1 MRLAN
6 RRSECFAD
14 RDVQFPDPQAA
25 LNHAMD
31 FHRQGRLAEAEQ
43 IYRELRLQF
52 PHSPDLVHLH
62 GLVIFELGQHAAGEA
77 LLQEAI
83 RLNPNIAHY
92 HGNYGTKLV
101 DQRDTQRA
109 IAYLRRAVELAPD
122 AAQHH
127 YNLGNA
133 YVQAKAH
140 EEAIACYR
148 GALARNADY
157 AVAELQLGMALHLFG
172 RTEEGIAHY
181 REVLARRP
189 TDYAVATNLGA
200 LLQAQ
205 CDIDGAIASFQQSL
219 TIEPKNFFALNNLG
233 IMLKERGEIA
243 EAVELLRRCLVLN
256 PESAEVRSNIIL
268 TMHYDPAS
276 TDEMF
281 AELHREWNHRHGSP
295 PAGPIKNHPN
305 LKEPGRRLRLGYVS
319 ADLRDHVVGRALLPA
334 FRHHDHTAFEIFCY
348 SMSSE
353 QVLTREFKAHADCWR
368 DMAGST
374 DQEFAR
380 QVQADQIDL
389 LIDLG
394 LHTSDNRLT
403 AFALKPAPLQL
414 SWLGYPESSGLETI
428 DYRISDRHLEP
439 PAGNA
444 LSSAHEKPCLL
455 ADSWTCYEP
464 PAGFPEVNVLPALQR
479 GDVTFGSFNNSCKI
493 SAEVLATWGR
503 ILRSVPNSRLMLLA
517 KQGGHRQRIT
527 DLLASHG
534 ITPDRLVFADYLP
547 ATDDLNQGTLLS
559 RYHQVDI
566 ALDTFPYNGM
576 TTTLD
581 ALWMG
586 VPVVSH
592 VGRRSLGRAGLSL
605 LTTAGL
611 PEFAA
616 DSIDAY
622 VDLAVRTANNLPR
635 LSTLRRDLRP
645 RLLKSPL
652 LDAPGFTRKLEAS
665 LRKTWADWCRQ

>member
-1 MRLAN
+1 MQ
-6 RRSECFAD
+6 FAD
-14 RDVQFPDPQAA
+14 PQSN
-25 LNHAMD
+25 LNQAMD
-31 FHRQGRLAEAEQ
+31 FHRQGRLAEAEH
-43 IYRELRLQF
+43 IYRELRVQF

-83 RLNPNIAHY
+83 RLNPNVAHY

-122 AAQHH
+122 ATQHH

-157 AVAELQLGMALHLFG
+157 AVAELQLGMALHLVG

-181 REVLARRP
+181 REVQARRP

-219 TIEPKNFFALNNLG
+219 AIEPKNFFALNNLG

-281 AELHREWNHRHGSP
+281 AELHREWNRRHGSP

-353 QVLTREFKAHADCWR
+353 QSLTREFKAHADCWR

-503 ILRSVPNSRLMLLA
+503 ILGGVPNSRLMLLA

-527 DLLASHG
+527 DLLAGHG

-547 ATDDLNQGTLLS
+547 ATDDLNQGALLS

-586 VPVVSH
+586 VPVISL
-592 VGRRSLGRAGLSL
+592 VGQRNLGRAGLSL
-605 LTTAGL
+605 LSTVGL
-611 PEFAA
+611 PDFAVK
-616 DSIDAY
+616 SLDAY
-622 VDLAVRTANNLPR
+622 VDCAIKTAQDKPALA
-635 LSTLRRDLRP
+635 TLRASLRS
-645 RLLKSPL
+645 KMQASPL
-652 LDAPGFTRKLEAS
+652 LDAAAFTRKLETGF
-665 LRKTWADWCRQ
+665 RDMWVEWCKRQGTVG